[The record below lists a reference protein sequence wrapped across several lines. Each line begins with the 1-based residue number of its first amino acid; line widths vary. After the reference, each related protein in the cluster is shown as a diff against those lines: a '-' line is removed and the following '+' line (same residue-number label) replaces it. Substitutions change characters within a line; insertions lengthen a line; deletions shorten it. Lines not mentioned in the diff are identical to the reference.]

1 MPIMNNSTT
10 VSLRSLL
17 RFQLTMVGTLVL
29 VGATIFALMRLAS
42 PSMALSPVQ
51 WFGSLLSEKFLFF
64 VVAGFVAQLIDGA
77 LGMAYGVTTTSLLLS
92 VGVPPAVASASVHAA
107 EVFTTGASGI
117 SHWKFGNISRGL
129 FMKLALPGAG
139 GAALGAYVLTSFD
152 GAVIK
157 PYVAAYLL
165 LMGIIILVKTTGN
178 SLAYREVKRVRSLA
192 LVGGFVDASGGG
204 GWGPVVTS
212 TLLGSGHQ
220 PRVTIGTINAVE
232 FLVALTASG
241 VFGLF
246 VGLGEWQVLLGLIFG
261 GVLAAPAGAYVCRRI
276 APKKCMLLVGVL
288 IVLLSVRTLIL
299 SF

>member
-1 MPIMNNSTT
+1 MNNSTT

-17 RFQLTMVGTLVL
+17 RFQLTMVGAFVL
-29 VGATIFALMRLAS
+29 VGAMIFALMPLVS
-42 PSMALSPVQ
+42 PSMDLSPVQ
-51 WFGSLLSEKFLFF
+51 WFANLLSEKFLFF
-64 VVAGFVAQLIDGA
+64 VIAGFVAQLIDGA
-77 LGMAYGVTTTSLLLS
+77 LGMAYGVTSTSLLLS
-92 VGVPPAVASASVHAA
+92 VGVPPAVASASVHMA
-107 EVFTTGASGI
+107 EVFTTAASGV

-129 FMKLALPGAG
+129 FMKLALPGAA
-139 GAALGAYVLTSFD
+139 GAAIGAYVLTSFD

-165 LMGIIILVKTTGN
+165 VMGVIILFKTSGK
-178 SLAYREVKRVRSLA
+178 SLVYREVKRVRSLA

-212 TLLGSGHQ
+212 TLIGSGHQ

-241 VFGLF
+241 VFSLF
-246 VGLGEWQVLLGLIFG
+246 VGLGEWQVVLGLIFG
-261 GVLAAPAGAYVCRRI
+261 GVLAAPAGAYACRRI
-276 APKKCMLLVGVL
+276 KPQTCMFLVGVL
-288 IVLLSVRTLIL
+288 IVVLSLRTIIL